1 MNVRTA
7 LTNATIPNGPKISRD
22 KNFTGLTA
30 AKTAP
35 MATAAR
41 KINNHQPAILA
52 LLGEIRFYQT
62 IAETAFC
69 KKKAMR
75 RTTIIPLAIMR
86 SREPVSS

>member
-35 MATAAR
+35 IATAAR

-52 LLGEIRFYQT
+52 LLGEIRFFT
-62 IAETAFC
+62 KLLLKPRFA
-69 KKKAMR
+69 KRKR
-75 RTTIIPLAIMR
+75 
-86 SREPVSS
+86 